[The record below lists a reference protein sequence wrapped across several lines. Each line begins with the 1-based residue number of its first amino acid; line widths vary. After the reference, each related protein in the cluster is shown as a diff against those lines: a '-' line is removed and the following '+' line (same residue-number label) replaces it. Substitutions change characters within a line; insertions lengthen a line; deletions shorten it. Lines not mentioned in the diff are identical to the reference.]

1 MNEELTVMTVDEVVK
16 AAALAASAW
25 ATSNGMA
32 RATLLR
38 ALAKAL
44 NDDSGELVRLA
55 DEETSLG
62 ALRLK
67 SELAR
72 TVLQLRRFADAAA
85 AGDIPSS
92 ESRPLRKRAPKGP
105 VAIFASGDF
114 PFALSVLGSA
124 TAWGL
129 AAGCAVVVKAHPRH
143 PQLSRRVHGLAL
155 SVIQQQQLPASLLGF
170 VEGASVELQVQ
181 LLNHPQIAA
190 AAFAG

>member
-1 MNEELTVMTVDEVVK
+1 MNEAPTVMTVDDVVK

-32 RATLLR
+32 RAALLL

-44 NDDSGELVRLA
+44 NDEAGELVQLA

-62 ALRLK
+62 VMRLK

-72 TVLQLRRFADAAA
+72 TALQLRRFADEAA
-85 AGDIPSS
+85 AGTAVPS
-92 ESRPLRKRAPKGP
+92 ESRPLRKRAPRGP

-143 PQLSRRVHGLAL
+143 PKLSRRVHELAL
-155 SVIQQQQLPASLLGF
+155 SVIQEQQLPGSLLGF
-170 VEGASVELQVQ
+170 VEGASVELQAQ